1 MPKFYGKVGYV
12 QTGET
17 KPYVFTEQITERNY
31 YGDVLRDTRGLEG
44 SSNLNDNYSISGQ
57 FSILAD
63 AYAYEHF
70 QYIRY
75 VDYMGVKW
83 AVTNVDPLNRPRII
97 ITTRG
102 VYNAPDE
109 EE

>member
-12 QTGET
+12 QTVEST
-17 KPYVFTEQITERNY
+17 PYVLTEQITERNY
-31 YGDVLRDTRGLEG
+31 YGDVLRDTRGLES

-57 FSILAD
+57 FSVLAD